1 MKEKVTEIRQRTAKA
16 AGAVGTSAKKAAYA
30 AIGAPAVARKRI
42 AANSDKWRKGVQKE
56 FDTWVAAGERL
67 TGEMRDGK
75 MVEDL
80 KDKVDLD
87 QLQDRVE
94 RLRDQLEDVL
104 AGWRASFMPEKSD
117 AAAKKPAAKA
127 PVTKKPAAKKPAVK
141 KPAAKAPAAKKPAA
155 KAPARKTAT
164 STQS

>member
-1 MKEKVTEIRQRTAKA
+1 MKEKVTEIRQRTAKV

-42 AANSDKWRKGVQKE
+42 AANSDKWRKGVRSE

-67 TGEMRDGK
+67 TTEMRDGK

-94 RLRDQLEDVL
+94 KLRDQLEDVL
-104 AGWRASFMPEKSD
+104 AGWRASFMPEKS
-117 AAAKKPAAKA
+117 ATAAKK
-127 PVTKKPAAKKPAVK
+127 
-141 KPAAKAPAAKKPAA
+141 PAAKKPAA
-155 KAPARKTAT
+155 KAPAKKASAAT
-164 STQS
+164 KS